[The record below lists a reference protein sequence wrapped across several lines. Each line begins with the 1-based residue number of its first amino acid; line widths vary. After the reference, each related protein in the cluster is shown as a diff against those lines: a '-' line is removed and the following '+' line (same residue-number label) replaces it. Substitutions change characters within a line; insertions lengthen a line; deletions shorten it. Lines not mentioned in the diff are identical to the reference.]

1 MMRLTSPA
9 ARPSGPGTTRPEG
22 PAPHGHRGGGKP
34 PRSTRRRRF
43 TIGRRAGVLLS
54 VVGVAAGCLLLSA
67 GAAFAYWETTD
78 SSNPA
83 VAAAGSLSAPTGGA
97 ATGTATSV
105 AVPIS
110 WGAPTG
116 YSPTGY
122 TVLRCSGPS
131 CIPTTPIASGGCNGL
146 IGATNCTD
154 TDPALAPG
162 VTYNYA
168 VTATLDNW
176 VSPAGTPFPA
186 ATTGASQLAFTVQP
200 AAGAKIQAGTGTFP
214 VSVAIEDGNGTTVSN
229 DNTDTVTLALNKS
242 NGAKL
247 SCTGGLTAT
256 VSSGVAS
263 FTGCTIDKAA
273 KNYQLVVTSSV
284 TPALTSPTGNS
295 FDVTAGAASQL
306 VFTSSPLTG
315 PASSAANLGP
325 VTVQE
330 EDAAGNAVNAGSG
343 GVTVSLSA
351 NPSSGVVFSDSSG
364 GSSVTSVTIPAGS
377 AAASFYVGDSNN
389 GSPVVTASATGLT
402 SATQT
407 ETIQAVQLKI
417 TSNPVSGP
425 ASSTATIGPIK
436 VQLQTADGTPVTTGA
451 TLTLASSSAGPD
463 EFSADPGG
471 TPESTITIPAGSSK
485 ASFYYGDQLAGKPTI
500 TVSAPGGLSDTQKV
514 TVTPGAAAGLF
525 FSNVTVS
532 SSKNPNGKPAKLA
545 CTGLTANISC
555 TINPEVP
562 TGTGRTLAAQISL
575 VDQFG
580 NTITPVTD
588 VPVTLT
594 MASGLSATSPV
605 TIAANSSSATIN
617 VSLPD
622 ATGSATP
629 VQGTVTATATVGSAS
644 LSAALTS

>member
-1 MMRLTSPA
+1 
-9 ARPSGPGTTRPEG
+9 
-22 PAPHGHRGGGKP
+22 
-34 PRSTRRRRF
+34 
-43 TIGRRAGVLLS
+43 V
-54 VVGVAAGCLLLSA
+54 
-67 GAAFAYWETTD
+67 
-78 SSNPA
+78 
-83 VAAAGSLSAPTGGA
+83 
-97 ATGTATSV
+97 
-105 AVPIS
+105 
-110 WGAPTG
+110 
-116 YSPTGY
+116 
-122 TVLRCSGPS
+122 
-131 CIPTTPIASGGCNGL
+131 
-146 IGATNCTD
+146 
-154 TDPALAPG
+154 
-162 VTYNYA
+162 
-168 VTATLDNW
+168 
-176 VSPAGTPFPA
+176 
-186 ATTGASQLAFTVQP
+186 
-200 AAGAKIQAGTGTFP
+200 GAKIQAGTGTFP
-214 VSVAIEDGNGTTVSN
+214 VSVAIEDGNGTTLSN

-273 KNYQLVVTSSV
+273 RNYQLVVTSSV

-330 EDAAGNAVNAGSG
+330 EDAAGNAVDAGSG
-343 GVTVSLSA
+343 GVNVSLSA
-351 NPSSGVVFSDSSG
+351 NPSSGAVFSGSSG

-417 TSNPVSGP
+417 TSNQVSGP

-436 VQLQTADGTPVTTGA
+436 VQLQTADGTPVTTG
-451 TLTLASSSAGPD
+451 TSLTLSSSSAGPD

-485 ASFYYGDQLAGKPTI
+485 ASFYYGDEVAGKPTI
-500 TVSAPGGLSDTQKV
+500 TVAGSGGLSDTQKV
-514 TVTPGAAAGLF
+514 TVTPAAAAGLV
-525 FSNVTVS
+525 FSNVNVS
-532 SSKNPNGKPAKLA
+532 SSKNPNGKSAKLA

-562 TGTGRTLAAQISL
+562 AGTGRTLSAQVSL

-580 NTITPVTD
+580 NTVSPGSD
-588 VPVTLT
+588 VSVVLT
-594 MASGLSATSPV
+594 GTGGLSVTSPV
-605 TIAANSSSATIN
+605 TIAASSSSATFTG
-617 VSLPD
+617 SLPD

>member
-1 MMRLTSPA
+1 M
-9 ARPSGPGTTRPEG
+9 
-22 PAPHGHRGGGKP
+22 
-34 PRSTRRRRF
+34 
-43 TIGRRAGVLLS
+43 
-54 VVGVAAGCLLLSA
+54 
-67 GAAFAYWETTD
+67 
-78 SSNPA
+78 
-83 VAAAGSLSAPTGGA
+83 
-97 ATGTATSV
+97 
-105 AVPIS
+105 
-110 WGAPTG
+110 
-116 YSPTGY
+116 
-122 TVLRCSGPS
+122 
-131 CIPTTPIASGGCNGL
+131 
-146 IGATNCTD
+146 
-154 TDPALAPG
+154 
-162 VTYNYA
+162 
-168 VTATLDNW
+168 
-176 VSPAGTPFPA
+176 
-186 ATTGASQLAFTVQP
+186 
-200 AAGAKIQAGTGTFP
+200 
-214 VSVAIEDGNGTTVSN
+214 AIEDSNGATLAN

-242 NGAKL
+242 NGATL

-273 KNYQLVVTSSV
+273 RNYQLVVTSSV

-295 FDVTAGAASQL
+295 FDVTAGAATQL

-351 NPSSGVVFSDSSG
+351 NPSSGAVFSGSSG
-364 GSSVTSVTIPAGS
+364 GSSVTSVTIPSGQS
-377 AAASFYVGDSNN
+377 TASFYVGDSNN

-436 VQLQTADGTPVTTGA
+436 VQLQTTDGTPVTTGT
-451 TLTLASSSAGPD
+451 TLTLSSSSGGTN
-463 EFSADPGG
+463 EFSLTSGG
-471 TPESTITIPAGSSK
+471 TPTSTITIPAGSSK

-500 TVSAPGGLSDTQKV
+500 TVSASGGLSDTQKV
-514 TVTPGAAAGLF
+514 TVTPAAAAGLV
-525 FSNVTVS
+525 FSSVTVGNANKTS
-532 SSKNPNGKPAKLA
+532 NSTANCTVSNTSCTASPEAPGGK
-545 CTGLTANISC
+545 GRFLTAQ
-555 TINPEVP
+555 V
-562 TGTGRTLAAQISL
+562 GL

-580 NTITPVTD
+580 NTVTAGSD
-588 VPVTLT
+588 VTVTLT
-594 MASGLSATSPV
+594 QTGGTSVTPSV
-605 TIAANSSSATIN
+605 TIASGSSSSGTFTE
-617 VSLPD
+617 SLPD

>member
-9 ARPSGPGTTRPEG
+9 RHSGPGTARPGG
-22 PAPHGHRGGGKP
+22 PESHGHRGGGKP

-43 TIGRRAGVLLS
+43 TAGRRIGVLLS
-54 VVGVAAGCLLLSA
+54 VLGVAAGCLLLSA

-97 ATGTATSV
+97 ATGTATSS

-116 YSPTGY
+116 YTPTGY

-131 CIPTTPIASGGCNGL
+131 CTPTTPIANGGCSGL
-146 IGATNCTD
+146 IGATSCTD
-154 TDPALAPG
+154 TDPALAAG
-162 VTYNYA
+162 NNYTYA

-176 VSPAGTPFPA
+176 VSPAGTPFTA

-214 VSVAIEDGNGTTVSN
+214 VSVAIKDGNGTTLSN

-242 NGAKL
+242 NGATL
-247 SCTGGLTAT
+247 NCTGGLTAT

-263 FTGCTIDKAA
+263 FTGCTINQAA
-273 KNYQLVVTSSV
+273 RNYQLVVTSSV
-284 TPALTSPTGNS
+284 TPALASPANADS
-295 FDVTAGAASQL
+295 FDVVAGPASQL
-306 VFTSSPLTG
+306 VFTTPALTG
-315 PASSAANLGP
+315 PASSGANLGP

-330 EDAAGNAVNAGSG
+330 EDASGNPVNAGSG
-343 GVTVSLSA
+343 GVSVSLSA
-351 NPSSGVVFSDSSG
+351 NPSSGAVFSGSAG
-364 GSSVTSVTIPAGS
+364 GTLVTSVTIPAGS

-436 VQLQTADGTPVTTGA
+436 VKLQLADGTPVTSGT
-451 TLTLASSSAGPD
+451 TVNLSSDSKGTF
-463 EFSADPGG
+463 EFSATSGG
-471 TPESTITIPAGSSK
+471 TATSSLTIPAGSSQ
-485 ASFYYGDQLAGKPTI
+485 ATFYYGDQLAGKPTI
-500 TVSAPGGLSDTQKV
+500 TVSAGGLSDTQKV
-514 TVTPGAAAGLF
+514 TVTPAAAVGLV
-525 FSNVTVS
+525 FSGVTDGNANKTNSPTVNCTGPASSTSCTVS
-532 SSKNPNGKPAKLA
+532 TEAQK
-545 CTGLTANISC
+545 
-555 TINPEVP
+555 
-562 TGTGRTLAAQISL
+562 GTGRFLSGQVGL

-580 NTITPVTD
+580 NAVTNSGGSPIT
-588 VPVTLT
+588 VTLT
-594 MASGLSATSPV
+594 QTGGTSVTSPV
-605 TIAANSSSATIN
+605 MIANGSSSSGTFTE
-617 VSLPD
+617 SLPD

-629 VQGTVTATATVGSAS
+629 IQGTVTATTTVGSAS
-644 LSAALTS
+644 LSAAITS